1 MEILTCFKRKIIYK
15 WGILHC
21 HVWLLEGGLKKQ
33 GDIRWSNTS
42 TLNICV
48 VLLFLLR
55 IVIRH
60 WTQHARQD
68 LKMLNAMKL
77 INRKKRLQETR
88 VCTQRQTAC
97 GPMDPKENVWK
108 TVETP
113 KTWGGKSQRFLW
125 IFGVRS
131 GLRGRSDHNF
141 FLGSDRLELP
151 SLPNHGFVK
160 IYYPLGNYHH
170 YTICFLA
177 NSRWSL
183 PSNIP
188 NIFVNPVLTQCGIK
202 HEKIIDR
209 NADSN
214 IKDGHIENQQR
225 YKWYK

>member
-1 MEILTCFKRKIIYK
+1 MEGLKCFKRNIIYK
-15 WGILHC
+15 WGIVHC

-42 TLNICV
+42 TLNMCV

-88 VCTQRQTAC
+88 VCTQRQLV
-97 GPMDPKENVWK
+97 DPWTPRK
-108 TVETP
+108 TYGKRQIPEVPVDLWGQIWTP
-113 KTWGGKSQRFLW
+113 WTERP
-125 IFGVRS
+125 
-131 GLRGRSDHNF
+131 HF

-170 YTICFLA
+170 CYIFLA
-177 NSRWSL
+177 NSTIITIKFTQGFCESCSDTWHQAWKDQDRPKRWFQHQRWAYW
-183 PSNIP
+183 PP
-188 NIFVNPVLTQCGIK
+188 T
-202 HEKIIDR
+202 KI
-209 NADSN
+209 
-214 IKDGHIENQQR
+214 
-225 YKWYK
+225 